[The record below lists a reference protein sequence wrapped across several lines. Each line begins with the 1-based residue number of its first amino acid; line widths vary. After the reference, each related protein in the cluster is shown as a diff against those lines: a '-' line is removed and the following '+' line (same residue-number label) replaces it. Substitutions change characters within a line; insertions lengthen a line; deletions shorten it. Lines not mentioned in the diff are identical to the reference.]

1 MSIDAGD
8 ACGKGSVSGM
18 GSIGAKASISGEG
31 SDRLT
36 DRGEREMQ
44 RRQEERMPGVPVR
57 EWVRALVTRRSAAR
71 ADGGLVGPRSAAG

>member
-8 ACGKGSVSGM
+8 VCEKGSVSEK
-18 GSIGAKASISGEG
+18 GSISAEG
-31 SDRLT
+31 SDRCLT

-57 EWVRALVTRRSAAR
+57 EWVGRLVARRSAAR
-71 ADGGLVGPRSAAG
+71 AGGGLAVRRRGES